1 MALGFRYAARSH
13 VGMVRSNNQDSGYAG
28 PRLLA
33 MADGMGGHAGGDIAS
48 SVVVGHLVELDS
60 EAVSGTDA
68 GPALQR
74 RLKAA
79 NDELAD
85 RIGHEPEL
93 DGMGTTLIAIL
104 RSHNRL
110 TIAHIGDSRAFL
122 ARDGQV
128 SQITQDHS
136 YVQQLVDEGR
146 ISEDEAKTHP
156 QRSLVTRVLTG
167 RDEDVAD
174 IAVREAR
181 IGDRYMI
188 ASDGLTDYVAR
199 DTIDEQLLLEGR
211 DAGEVADS
219 LVQLALKAGAPD
231 NVTVVIG
238 DFVDATK
245 DGPVMT
251 EPQIV
256 GSAAIQQAR
265 GTRPIPVTP
274 AEKAAA
280 LQAEMD
286 DEPEAELVTLAEEEP
301 SSGPA
306 TWARRLVVLAL
317 GLAVLAAGTYGA
329 YAWSQR
335 QYYVGVKDGHV
346 AIYQGVNQ
354 QIGPVSLSHDVATSE
369 IALEDL
375 PDFYAKRVTDTVSR
389 PDEQS
394 ASALIDELRVQA
406 SACRFAKS
414 LGRDCSTSGMTGTTP
429 TDTASTGT
437 PSGTATSGTATGT
450 TTEPTSGA
458 SAGPT
463 ASPSTSPPKTP

>member
-1 MALGFRYAARSH
+1 MPFAFHYAARSH

-28 PRLLA
+28 PRLLV

-48 SVVVGHLVELDS
+48 SVVVSHLVDLDG
-60 EAVSGTDA
+60 EAVSGADA

-74 RLKAA
+74 RLRAA
-79 NDELAD
+79 NEELAD
-85 RIGHEPEL
+85 RIRHEPEL

-104 RSHNRL
+104 RAHNRL

-122 ARDGQV
+122 ARDGKV

-167 RDEDVAD
+167 RAEDVPD

-188 ASDGLTDYVAR
+188 ASDGLTDYVGR
-199 DTIDEQLLLEGR
+199 ETIDEQLLAPGR

-238 DFVDATK
+238 DFVDGKTTK
-245 DGPVMT
+245 AMT

-256 GSAAIQQAR
+256 GSAALERR
-265 GTRPIPVTP
+265 GTKPIPVTP

-280 LQAEMD
+280 LQAE
-286 DEPEAELVTLAEEEP
+286 T
-301 SSGPA
+301 
-306 TWARRLVVLAL
+306 R
-317 GLAVLAAGTYGA
+317 
-329 YAWSQR
+329 
-335 QYYVGVKDGHV
+335 KD
-346 AIYQGVNQ
+346 Q
-354 QIGPVSLSHDVATSE
+354 E
-369 IALEDL
+369 
-375 PDFYAKRVTDTVSR
+375 
-389 PDEQS
+389 
-394 ASALIDELRVQA
+394 
-406 SACRFAKS
+406 
-414 LGRDCSTSGMTGTTP
+414 
-429 TDTASTGT
+429 
-437 PSGTATSGTATGT
+437 
-450 TTEPTSGA
+450 
-458 SAGPT
+458 
-463 ASPSTSPPKTP
+463 

>member
-1 MALGFRYAARSH
+1 MAIGFRYAARSH

-48 SVVVGHLVELDS
+48 SVVVGHLVDLDG
-60 EAVSGTDA
+60 EAVSGADA

-74 RLKAA
+74 RLRAA
-79 NDELAD
+79 NEELAD
-85 RIGHEPEL
+85 RIRQEPEL

-104 RSHNRL
+104 RAHNRL

-122 ARDGQV
+122 ARDGKV

-167 RDEDVAD
+167 RAEDVPD

-199 DTIDEQLLLEGR
+199 ETIDEQLLTPGR

-238 DFVDATK
+238 DFVDGRTTK
-245 DGPVMT
+245 AMT

-256 GSAAIQQAR
+256 GSAAIERR
-265 GTRPIPVTP
+265 GTKPIPVTP

-280 LQAEMD
+280 LQAETRKD
-286 DEPEAELVTLAEEEP
+286 QESELVTLAEE
-301 SSGPA
+301 GPA
-306 TWARRLVVLAL
+306 TGRTKWTRRLIGVALAL
-317 GLAVLAAGTYGA
+317 AVIAAGTYGA

-335 QYYVGVKDGHV
+335 QYYVGVKDGYV

-354 QIGPVSLSHDVATSE
+354 QIGPLSLSHDIAKSEVAVV
-369 IALEDL
+369 DL

-406 SACRFAKS
+406 SACRYAKS
-414 LGRDCSTSGMTGTTP
+414 MGRDCSTSGMTETTP
-429 TDTASTGT
+429 T
-437 PSGTATSGTATGT
+437 PSGTASTTTTTTSPSTTPVPQNRLTTGT
-450 TTEPTSGA
+450 TP
-458 SAGPT
+458 
-463 ASPSTSPPKTP
+463 

>member
-48 SVVVGHLVELDS
+48 SVVVGHLVDLDG
-60 EAVSGTDA
+60 EAVSGADA

-79 NDELAD
+79 NEELAD
-85 RIGHEPEL
+85 RIRQEPEL

-104 RSHNRL
+104 RAHNRL

-122 ARDGQV
+122 ARDGKV

-167 RDEDVAD
+167 RAEDVPD

-188 ASDGLTDYVAR
+188 ASDGLTDYVGR
-199 DTIDEQLLLEGR
+199 ETIDEQLLAPGR

-238 DFVDATK
+238 DFVDGKTTK
-245 DGPVMT
+245 AMT

-256 GSAAIQQAR
+256 GSAALERR
-265 GTRPIPVTP
+265 GTKPIPVTP

-280 LQAEMD
+280 LQE
-286 DEPEAELVTLAEEEP
+286 ETREEQQELEFVTLAEE
-301 SSGPA
+301 GPA
-306 TWARRLVVLAL
+306 TGRTKWTRRLVGLAL
-317 GLAVLAAGTYGA
+317 TLAVIAAGTYGA

-335 QYYVGVKDGHV
+335 QYYVGVKGGYV

-354 QIGPVSLSHDVATSE
+354 RIGPVSLSHDVATSE
-369 IALEDL
+369 IAVADL

-406 SACRFAKS
+406 SACRYAKS
-414 LGRDCSTSGMTGTTP
+414 QGRDCSTSGMTGTTP
-429 TDTASTGT
+429 T
-437 PSGTATSGTATGT
+437 PTATAT
-450 TTEPTSGA
+450 TTTTTTPTTGGS
-458 SAGPT
+458 
-463 ASPSTSPPKTP
+463 STSTPPTGLTTGSTP

>member
-1 MALGFRYAARSH
+1 MPLGFRYAARSH
-13 VGMVRSNNQDSGYAG
+13 VGMVRANNQDSGYAG

-48 SVVVGHLVELDS
+48 SVVVGHLVELDT

-68 GPALQR
+68 GAALQR
-74 RLKAA
+74 RLRAA
-79 NDELAD
+79 NEELAD
-85 RIGHEPEL
+85 RIREEPSL

-104 RSHNRL
+104 RAQNRL

-122 ARDGQV
+122 AREGRV

-167 RDEDVAD
+167 RDEDVPD

-199 DTIDEQLLLEGR
+199 DTIDEHLLAAR
-211 DAGEVADS
+211 DAGEVADQ

-238 DFVDATK
+238 DFVDTTK
-245 DGPVMT
+245 SGPSMT
-251 EPQIV
+251 QPQIV
-256 GSAAIQQAR
+256 GSAAIQQR

-280 LQAEMD
+280 LQAETRK
-286 DEPEAELVTLAEEEP
+286 EPEADYVTLAEEEP
-301 SSGPA
+301 ASTRR
-306 TWARRLVVLAL
+306 TWARRIIGLAL
-317 GLAVLAAGTYGA
+317 ALVVLAAGTYGA
-329 YAWSQR
+329 YAWTQR
-335 QYYVGVKDGHV
+335 QYYVGVHDGYV
-346 AIYQGVNQ
+346 AIFRGVNQ
-354 QIGPVSLSHDVATSE
+354 QIGPIALSRDIATSE
-369 IALEDL
+369 IAIEDL
-375 PDFYAKRVTDTVSR
+375 PDFYAKRVNATVSR

-406 SACRFAKS
+406 SACRYAKS
-414 LGRDCSTSGMTGTTP
+414 LGYDCSTSGMSATTP
-429 TDTASTGT
+429 ATPTSTTTTPATTAT
-437 PSGTATSGTATGT
+437 SGTATSGTATRTPT
-450 TTEPTSGA
+450 TTTTFTGRTM
-458 SAGPT
+458 GP
-463 ASPSTSPPKTP
+463 AR